1 MPAIS
6 SNTLFHFTN
15 KENLIGILENE
26 FYPRFSLEYY
36 QVDEITSFKIGIP
49 MVSFCDI
56 PLSLVYKHMAKYG
69 NYGIGM
75 SKEWAER
82 NRLNPVLYLR
92 RGSQTTQIL
101 NDVLNVGAEAVE
113 GVRKLGIEIES
124 LTKRRDL
131 LIKLFTFTKPFDCLT
146 KDSEITKYY
155 DEREWRYVPDPSS
168 YNGAKIIL
176 TENKFKDPLLSE
188 ENEKL
193 KKAKLRFH
201 PSDIN
206 YIIIKEESE
215 RLDLLEEIG
224 QIKRKYERHTR
235 SVLLSKII
243 SAEQIFQDF

>member
-1 MPAIS
+1 VPAIC

-15 KENLIGILENE
+15 KENLLGILEKE
-26 FYPRFSLEYY
+26 FYPRFSLEHY
-36 QVDEITSFKIGIP
+36 QIDETTSFKVGIP

-56 PLSLVYKHMAKYG
+56 PLSLVYRHMTKYG

-82 NRLNPVLYLR
+82 NMLNPVLYLR
-92 RGSQTTQIL
+92 RGSQTTRIL
-101 NDVLNVGAEAVE
+101 NDVLNVVVKDVK

-124 LTKRRDL
+124 LTKSCNL
-131 LIKLFTFTKPFDCLT
+131 LINFFTFTKPFDCLT
-146 KDSEITKYY
+146 KDGEITKYY

-168 YNGAKIIL
+168 YDGVKIIL
-176 TENKFKDPLLSE
+176 KETQFKDPLLSE

-193 KKAKLRFH
+193 KKAKLRFE

-224 QIKRKYERHTR
+224 LIKKKYPMHTR

-243 SAEQIFQDF
+243 SAEQISQDF

>member
-1 MPAIS
+1 
-6 SNTLFHFTN
+6 
-15 KENLIGILENE
+15 
-26 FYPRFSLEYY
+26 
-36 QVDEITSFKIGIP
+36 

-56 PLSLVYKHMAKYG
+56 PLSLVYRHMTKYG

-75 SKEWAER
+75 SKDWAER
-82 NRLNPVLYLR
+82 NMLNPVLYLR
-92 RGSQTTQIL
+92 RGSQTTRIL
-101 NDVLNVGAEAVE
+101 NDVLNVVVKDVK

-124 LTKRRDL
+124 LTKLRDL
-131 LIKLFTFTKPFDCLT
+131 LINFFTFTKPFDCLT
-146 KDSEITKYY
+146 KDVKITKYY

-168 YNGAKIIL
+168 YDGVKIIL
-176 TENKFKDPLLSE
+176 KETQFKDPLLSE

-193 KKAKLRFH
+193 KKAKLRFE

-206 YIIIKEESE
+206 YIIIKEETE

-224 QIKRKYERHTR
+224 RIKREYERHTR